1 MLDKVLFPTDFSEV
15 SESILEWLPSLNC
28 LGIEEL
34 VLVRVINLNKVV
46 GVASGFNVDT
56 WIKSEEEEGRKKL
69 VEWVNWLKEQGI
81 NAGFVTPIPRGDP
94 VWEIVKT
101 AEDENASFI
110 VIGSK
115 GKGILKETLLGSV
128 SEGVVRRS
136 KVPVMLVKPKYFKK
150 ENGSL
155 DCDMNRKP
163 FDKILFAYDFSEY
176 SRSIIEYV
184 KHAAISGGKEVVV
197 VNVKEDAEHEDKD
210 REELMASARK
220 ELESQDIRVKTVMK
234 KGKPH
239 KEIIKTAK
247 EENASM
253 IMMNSRGLGFMGA
266 VLGSTTDSV
275 VRHSEVPVYVFKN

>member
-1 MLDKVLFPTDFSEV
+1 MLDKVLFPTDFSKV
-15 SESILEWLPSLNC
+15 SESILEWLPSLKC

-34 VLVRVINLNKVV
+34 VLVRVINLNKVE

-69 VEWVNWLKEQGI
+69 LEWINRLKEQEI

-101 AEDENASFI
+101 AENENASFI

-155 DCDMNRKP
+155 ECEMKRNP

-197 VNVKEDAEHEDKD
+197 VNVMEDTEDEDKG
-210 REELMASARK
+210 REEIMDSARK
-220 ELESQDIRVKTVMK
+220 ELESRGIKAKTVMK

-247 EENASM
+247 EEDASI

-275 VRHSEVPVYVFKN
+275 VRHSEVPVFVFKN